1 MEVVCKVI
9 KLNSLGGVDWFSH
22 GWVVCCFFFFF
33 FKGLMLTGALKDG

>member
-22 GWVVCCFFFFF
+22 GWVVFFLFFFFF
-33 FKGLMLTGALKDG
+33 SKKD

>member
-22 GWVVCCFFFFF
+22 GWVVFFCFF